1 MDLNELTV
9 EDLRIL
15 RTSLALLTVDSPSV
29 ATALNGLDVTL
40 LEAIQDKQATLHM
53 IETGRYPIWY
63 KGVSR

>member
-15 RTSLALLTVDSPSV
+15 RTGLALLTVDSPSV

-53 IETGRYPIWY
+53 IATGRYPSWY